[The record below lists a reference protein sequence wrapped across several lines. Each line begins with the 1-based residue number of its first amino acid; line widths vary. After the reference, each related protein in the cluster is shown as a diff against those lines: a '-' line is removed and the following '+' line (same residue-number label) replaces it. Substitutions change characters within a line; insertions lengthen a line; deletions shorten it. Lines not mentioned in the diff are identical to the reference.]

1 MSFNKDYN
9 QFYNLTLGVIQNIY
23 TNMFT
28 SVLETDFQIDTMLS
42 KSFVD
47 YEPLFFEW
55 CIYLIKFSL
64 YYIIFLC
71 SFEIISFVL
80 NIISLHSMVTKR
92 YIKKYNYLLEHN
104 DYLCFEIEDANNKI
118 EDANNKI
125 DSMKKKIEELNIENK
140 RLKNNYQSIFE
151 LVKKIEMVQENY
163 EGDKIVMYYRDSCG
177 FCNKA
182 KSVLKDVMNHIEL
195 RNTKD
200 HSLPNGVNGVPHF
213 EYKGKSHT
221 GCPSSADE
229 LFAKF
234 ELVKKTDDKR
244 TQFPDNIPIP
254 SGPVK
259 KKIIRRAAKKATKTI
274 KELVEQRLV

>member
-92 YIKKYNYLLEHN
+92 YIKKYNCLLEHN

-118 EDANNKI
+118 
-125 DSMKKKIEELNIENK
+125 DSMKEKIEELNIENK

-151 LVKKIEMVQENY
+151 LVKKIEN
-163 EGDKIVMYYRDSCG
+163 KPTPFIDSL
-177 FCNKA
+177 
-182 KSVLKDVMNHIEL
+182 S
-195 RNTKD
+195 
-200 HSLPNGVNGVPHF
+200 
-213 EYKGKSHT
+213 
-221 GCPSSADE
+221 
-229 LFAKF
+229 
-234 ELVKKTDDKR
+234 
-244 TQFPDNIPIP
+244 Q
-254 SGPVK
+254 SGPK
-259 KKIIRRAAKKATKTI
+259 KKVIRKAAKKATKTI
-274 KELVEQRLV
+274 RQLASENLI